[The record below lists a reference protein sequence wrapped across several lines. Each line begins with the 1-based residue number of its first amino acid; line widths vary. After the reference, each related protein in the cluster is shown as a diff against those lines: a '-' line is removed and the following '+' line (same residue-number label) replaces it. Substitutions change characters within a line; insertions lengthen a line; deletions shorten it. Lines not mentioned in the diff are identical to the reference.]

1 MIRIMTKKRK
11 KPRRRTTF
19 QEERDARDLAIHNEW
34 NKLAADPE
42 QSRVEINN
50 YLMNKYGIHSPG
62 TIYEIRKR
70 VAAKIS
76 GKEEKK

>member
-1 MIRIMTKKRK
+1 MTKEREN
-11 KPRRRTTF
+11 KPRRKTRF
-19 QEERDARDLAIHNEW
+19 QAERDARDLAIYNEW

-76 GKEEKK
+76 GKEGKK